1 MRPKTVCGA
10 STVPVRT
17 FQGRGCGATF
27 RPDDAALG
35 GPEGGACPADGRS
48 LSAPVA
54 AERPPRVA
62 HDLVAR
68 CTGVPLS
75 SGGAPGIIDS
85 PAEALKLWQAERE
98 TRAAEAVG
106 EALASG
112 DGPAE
117 RRVES
122 ARDGVTAPMDGRW
135 PPPQGAPLLGRRLE
149 APAEEP
155 TLGTVLARRDVRVLG
170 AAADLAARLKPGLR
184 EARGAP
190 IPSGELLGDGAPG
203 IWNVADAHGPGV
215 RQTRDSDHLR
225 EHL

>member
-1 MRPKTVCGA
+1 MARRSGPTTRPWAGRRAGIALLPCALCLRLWPRSGRLGWLTTSWRGA
-10 STVPVRT
+10 
-17 FQGRGCGATF
+17 Q
-27 RPDDAALG
+27 
-35 GPEGGACPADGRS
+35 
-48 LSAPVA
+48 
-54 AERPPRVA
+54 
-62 HDLVAR
+62 
-68 CTGVPLS
+68 
-75 SGGAPGIIDS
+75 GIIDS
-85 PAEALKLWQAERE
+85 TAEALKLWQAERE

-135 PPPQGAPLLGRRLE
+135 PPPQGATLLGRRLE